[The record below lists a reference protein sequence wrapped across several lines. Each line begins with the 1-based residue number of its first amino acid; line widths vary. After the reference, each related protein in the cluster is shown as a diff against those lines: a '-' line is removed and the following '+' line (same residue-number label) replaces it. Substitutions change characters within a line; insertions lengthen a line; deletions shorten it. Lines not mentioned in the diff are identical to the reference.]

1 MMIPAA
7 AGIVVYARLSC
18 FLDHRVARQRFCAG
32 LGMIDNRPRIV
43 TADDDAERFLL
54 DAPHQ
59 PGSMDVFVRHGGQ
72 FRYVAPD
79 ELAFWV
85 EFSRLGDRVEDAEI
99 RLRPAWY

>member
-54 DAPHQ
+54 
-59 PGSMDVFVRHGGQ
+59 G
-72 FRYVAPD
+72 
-79 ELAFWV
+79 
-85 EFSRLGDRVEDAEI
+85 
-99 RLRPAWY
+99 